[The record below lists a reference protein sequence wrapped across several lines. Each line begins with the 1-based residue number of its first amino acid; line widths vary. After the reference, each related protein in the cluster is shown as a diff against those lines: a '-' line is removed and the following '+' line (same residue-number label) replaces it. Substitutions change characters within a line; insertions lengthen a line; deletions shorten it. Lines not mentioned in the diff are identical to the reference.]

1 MSLSRDVALA
11 HQSRRQATANSAV
24 VSALK
29 LWRLMNP
36 QELDAGWAAIAPQ
49 LVSTVTAAQVTAA
62 TQATPYMA
70 AVDRYYGASSAAE
83 LVPEAFGGIVLSGSE
98 VGPEMFGAVATAKTL
113 TSSVG
118 AARAFEMGAASLAS
132 IVAAA
137 IQDMGRQADNTLA
150 VGKTYIRYVR
160 VVNPGACSRCA
171 ILAGKASY
179 RVAFKRHPRCRCTT
193 WPIPVGSNPKTP
205 ESIFDSPEDYFDSL
219 SKAEQ
224 DRVFTKAGAEAIR
237 NGANPITVVN
247 ARRGAL
253 STVAPN
259 VTARLYPTTIGVRA
273 DGSPLQVYLT
283 REGTTARGGFGSSE
297 LRLTAQA
304 VKEGRYRRTTTV
316 RLLPEQIAVMAGGNQ
331 TRWVELLKKYGYLY

>member
-1 MSLSRDVALA
+1 MSLPRDVALA
-11 HQSRRQATANSAV
+11 HQFRRQATANSAV
-24 VSALK
+24 VAALK

-49 LVSTVTAAQVTAA
+49 LVSTVSAAQITAAA
-62 TQATPYMA
+62 QATPYMA
-70 AVDRYYGASSAAE
+70 AVDRYYGAGSDAV
-83 LVPEAFGGIVLSGSE
+83 LVPEAFGGIVLSGAE
-98 VGPEMFGAVATAKTL
+98 VGPEMFGAVAATKTL

-150 VGKTYIRYVR
+150 VGKKYTRYVR
-160 VVNPGACSRCA
+160 AVNPGACSRCA

-179 RVAFKRHPRCRCTT
+179 AVAFKRHPRCKCTT

-205 ESIFDSPEDYFDSL
+205 ESIFDSPENYFESL

-237 NGANPITVVN
+237 NGANPVAVVN

-259 VTARLYPTTIGVRA
+259 VKARLYTTTIGVRA
-273 DGSPLQVYLT
+273 DGSPLQVFAT
-283 REGTTARGGFGSSE
+283 REGLTARSVFGRRG
-297 LRLTAQA
+297 LQLTAQA
-304 VKEGRYRRTTTV
+304 TKEGRYRRTTTV
-316 RLLPEQIAVMAGGNQ
+316 RLMPETIAVMAGGNQ